1 MSWKKTL
8 LSLLFTRFHYRR
20 NFTIKMPTKGDYVK
34 FKIFERKTKS
44 PFMLYVDFESIPVLE
59 DSGKQNPNLILTKIK
74 NMLLAVMAI
83 S

>member
-1 MSWKKTL
+1 
-8 LSLLFTRFHYRR
+8 
-20 NFTIKMPTKGDYVK
+20 MPTKGDYVK
-34 FKIFERKTKS
+34 FKIFERKAKS

-59 DSGKQNPNLILTKIK
+59 DTGKQNPNLILTKIK